1 MSLLS
6 DVQNMQNQMQSLSN
20 EYTFL
25 KIENLN
31 LHNYIDNRLD
41 EDVRRDQE
49 KLRHE
54 REMFDAK
61 KTRFAISEVG
71 QRSNLNA
78 LFFEGDE
85 RIKAVEIR
93 EKYLA
98 EREEEEQKRENEFE
112 EYKNRCEKRISEII
126 TGIKTRVDKIVEVYC
141 EKLVKRLFDKQI
153 NEIAAEWKKI
163 NDQKEQITMEQE
175 VLKKTAEEQKTEGDR
190 LQKLQ
195 ISLEKTQEKQKCI
208 IVHPGSCSGGPV
220 VQSGFSP

>member
-1 MSLLS
+1 
-6 DVQNMQNQMQSLSN
+6 MQNQIQSLSN
-20 EYTFL
+20 ECTFL
-25 KIENLN
+25 NIENFN
-31 LHNYIDNRLD
+31 LHNIIDNRLD
-41 EDVRRDQE
+41 EDVGRDQE

-54 REMFDAK
+54 REMFDAE
-61 KTRFAISEVG
+61 KTRFAVYEVG

-85 RIKAVEIR
+85 RIKAVEMR

-126 TGIKTRVDKIVEVYC
+126 TGIKTRVDKIAEVYC

-153 NEIAAEWKKI
+153 NEIAVEWKKI

-175 VLKKTAEEQKTEGDR
+175 VLKKTVEEQRTEGKR
-190 LQKLQ
+190 
-195 ISLEKTQEKQKCI
+195 S
-208 IVHPGSCSGGPV
+208 
-220 VQSGFSP
+220 